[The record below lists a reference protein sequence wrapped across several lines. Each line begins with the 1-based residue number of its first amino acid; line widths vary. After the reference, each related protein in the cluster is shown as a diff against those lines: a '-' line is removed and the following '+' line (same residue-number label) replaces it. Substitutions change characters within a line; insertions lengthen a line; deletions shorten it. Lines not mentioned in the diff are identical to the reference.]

1 MSKFLAVT
9 ATLIS
14 LTAAGVAGF
23 AYYQAWLNQPLDKA
37 EETAFAEIGDVAGVA
52 AADGDVVLDLT
63 PRDDGGNT
71 QLIWRCGKLLAGA
84 RSAGGQRKE
93 AARLFWGQ
101 PGAGPESRRRRA
113 QHGRVA
119 QLPTR

>member
-23 AYYQAWLNQPLDKA
+23 AYYEAWLNQPLEEA
-37 EETAFAEIGDVAGVA
+37 AETALIEIGDVAGVA
-52 AADGDVVLDLT
+52 AEDGDVVLDLT

-84 RSAGGQRKE
+84 RYDYAGAWTRFQGKALIDP
-93 AARLFWGQ
+93 AA
-101 PGAGPESRRRRA
+101 GALRA
-113 QHGRVA
+113 GDPSPPPQNAPH
-119 QLPTR
+119 P